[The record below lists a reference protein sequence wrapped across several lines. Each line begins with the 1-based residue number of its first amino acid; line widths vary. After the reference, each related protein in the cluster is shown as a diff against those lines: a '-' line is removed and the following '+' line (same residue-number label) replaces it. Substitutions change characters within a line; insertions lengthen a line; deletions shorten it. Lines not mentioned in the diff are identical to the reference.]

1 MKNEDASSEGGEW
14 KNSEIEL
21 ILLRQMKFF
30 LVSRFLF
37 IFFSL
42 FNRGPLRFPVYFDE
56 EAFRLH
62 LAFEELKLSNIKQK
76 VIQHPKTTSEREN
89 ALNS

>member
-21 ILLRQMKFF
+21 ILLRQTKFF
-30 LVSRFLF
+30 LVFFF
-37 IFFSL
+37 IFISVFT
-42 FNRGPLRFPVYFDE
+42 RGPLRFPVKFGE
-56 EAFRLH
+56 EAFRFD
-62 LAFEELKLSNIKQK
+62 LAFEELRLSKIKQKQK